1 MATFEYAKN
10 IIDNNPKRLEGGVAY
25 QIKFYKRTGKTVE
38 DYVDNIMNVT
48 EASRAFTS
56 SSVSELTKS
65 MRYAWDHIN

>member
-1 MATFEYAKN
+1 MATFEHAMK

-25 QIKFYKRTGKTVE
+25 QIKFYKRSGKTVE

-48 EASRAFTS
+48 EASKAFTS
-56 SSVSELTKS
+56 SSVSELMKA